1 MKTRK
6 RMAKVRLTLTK
17 RSVDGLLPSARP
29 WIAWDD
35 KLTGFGIR
43 VQPSGTKSF
52 LINYRADGGGRY
64 SPNRRLVIGRY
75 GRVTAEQARRKAQA
89 LLGRVAAGEDP
100 AVERAQA
107 RGLPT
112 LGEAFEEYIEA
123 NPNRTQRT
131 VYLYR
136 QNLRVNLPDWVN
148 RPLSAISR
156 RDVEARFH
164 RITDKHGWAGANQ
177 TMSML
182 RSIYRRP
189 CVDYEGLRNPVELWL
204 AAGGRFHR
212 MRRRKISAP
221 SEVLPRWAAGI
232 EAVEMPEAVRDIL
245 WIGLYTGM
253 RLGEVNSLQWERID
267 LERLIL
273 RVEETK
279 TGEVLELP
287 ITNQLAGILE
297 HRKAEAEIT
306 SGGSARGIAPRPR
319 MGVSVNKEPVGAHR
333 GHGAVLCGDQQSRRD
348 KILVSWIEKQF
359 HLRGRA
365 GVDAAEI
372 AGQAAGEP
380 RPRRRCHR
388 GLCRGLD
395 RGAAT
400 QAGATRGGSD
410 RRTEKYRT
418 GSAIAAIG
426 SSSQPNCRA
435 DGGHRFGGSYEL
447 SEA

>member
-1 MKTRK
+1 METRK
-6 RMAKVRLTLTK
+6 RTAKVRLTLTR
-17 RSVDGLLPSARP
+17 RSVDGLQPSARP

-52 LINYRADGGGRY
+52 LVNYRADGGGRY

-100 AVERAQA
+100 AVERAKA

-136 QNLRVNLPDWVN
+136 QNLRVNLSDCVN
-148 RPLSAISR
+148 RPLNAISR

-164 RITDKHGWAGANQ
+164 RITQKHGWAGANQ

-182 RSIYRRP
+182 RSMYRRP
-189 CVDYEGLRNPVELWL
+189 CVDHEGLRNPVELWL
-204 AAGGRFHR
+204 AAGGKFHR

-221 SEVLPRWAAGI
+221 SEVLPRWRAGI
-232 EAVEMPEAVRDIL
+232 EAVDMPAAVRKIL

-253 RLGEVNSLQWERID
+253 RLGEVNSLEWERID
-267 LERLIL
+267 LGRRVL

-287 ITNQLAGILE
+287 ITKQLAGILE
-297 HRKAEAEIT
+297 RQRVEAE
-306 SGGSARGIAPRPR
+306 
-319 MGVSVNKEPVGAHR
+319 K
-333 GHGAVLCGDQQSRRD
+333 L
-348 KILVSWIEKQF
+348 
-359 HLRGRA
+359 
-365 GVDAAEI
+365 
-372 AGQAAGEP
+372 GEP
-380 RPRRRCHR
+380 LTGWVFPS
-388 GLCRGLD
+388 
-395 RGAAT
+395 
-400 QAGATRGGSD
+400 TRSRSGHIED
-410 RRTEKYRT
+410 T
-418 GSAIAAIG
+418 GRFYAAIG
-426 SSSQPNCRA
+426 KAGGTKFWFHGLRNSFISVAERELMLPRSLVKRLVNHARDGDVTEGYAADWTVEQLRA
-435 DGGHRFGGSYEL
+435 PAQRVADKIDALAHPGRL
-447 SEA
+447 A